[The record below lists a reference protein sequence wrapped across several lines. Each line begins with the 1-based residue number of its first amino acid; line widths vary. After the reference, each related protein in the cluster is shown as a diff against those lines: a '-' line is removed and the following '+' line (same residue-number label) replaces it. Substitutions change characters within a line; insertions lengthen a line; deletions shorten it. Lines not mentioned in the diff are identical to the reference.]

1 MGAIASIKPK
11 PNSYAVVE
19 DFPVGKHFLEP
30 TMSTS
35 LQPSVAA
42 SAASGAYS
50 KMKRNNYHHSSRILD
65 PEDIQLFSAARS
77 TLPSFGVDDYNG
89 YSVEDDGDYSYTDV
103 AKRRLKSSL
112 KDQFKG
118 VASKK
123 QIDKYLEDQEKLLDQ
138 ALKLQLLNSPRIQKL
153 LKLVEKEQQYDKDGE
168 LGDDYFSSVPPPFRP
183 GVGGAHGKVNGPH
196 KFERTRRR
204 PPVAGKFKAHSS
216 KHRPVAIAPK
226 RSRRHRQAIV
236 IGV

>member
-1 MGAIASIKPK
+1 M
-11 PNSYAVVE
+11 
-19 DFPVGKHFLEP
+19 
-30 TMSTS
+30 
-35 LQPSVAA
+35 
-42 SAASGAYS
+42 
-50 KMKRNNYHHSSRILD
+50 
-65 PEDIQLFSAARS
+65 QLFSAARS

-89 YSVEDDGDYSYTDV
+89 YSVEDDGDYSYTEL
-103 AKRRLKSSL
+103 AKRRLKSNL

-153 LKLVEKEQQYDKDGE
+153 LKLVEKEQLYDKDSE
-168 LGDDYFSSVPPPFRP
+168 LDDEYFSSVPPPFRP
-183 GVGGAHGKVNGPH
+183 GGASAHVKGNNGPL

-204 PPVAGKFKAHSS
+204 PPVGGKFKAHSS
-216 KHRPVAIAPK
+216 KHRPVVIAPK